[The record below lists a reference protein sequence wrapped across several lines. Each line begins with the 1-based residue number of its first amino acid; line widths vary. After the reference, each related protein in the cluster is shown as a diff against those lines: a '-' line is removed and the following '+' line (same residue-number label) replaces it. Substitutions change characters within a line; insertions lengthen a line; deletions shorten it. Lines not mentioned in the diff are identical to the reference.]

1 LDPGPQVWVALGEH
15 DRDMQISELRRYRH
29 PDISDH
35 VVHFSG
41 RSGTAGPGV
50 PNAIVAMKDWERL
63 GQILVDQQIRAFP
76 PFGTSEPVVCFT
88 ECTTAGIKT
97 LMADRRYTPCG
108 VAFSKD
114 FVFRKG
120 GGPALYV
127 RGDEWEHVDELPAQL
142 RARVTRRWP
151 GATGAAGAPLPWYLE
166 RQSEWLHER
175 EWRASRVGDPP
186 RLSFEWS
193 DIAFV
198 IAPDPGWANLVADFI
213 DGFAPEYVP
222 LLPSEPRGRRG
233 T

>member
-1 LDPGPQVWVALGEH
+1 
-15 DRDMQISELRRYRH
+15 MQINELRRYRH
-29 PDISDH
+29 PDISDF

-50 PNAIVAMKDWERL
+50 PSGIRTMKDWERL
-63 GQILVDQQIRAFP
+63 GQILVDQRINAFP

-97 LMADRRYTPCG
+97 LMSDRRYTPCG

-114 FVFRKG
+114 FVFRRG

-127 RGDEWEHVDELPAQL
+127 RGDEWDHVDSLPAQL
-142 RARVTRRWP
+142 RARVTRLWP
-151 GATGAAGAPLPWYLE
+151 GATGVDGVSLPWHLE
-166 RQSEWLHER
+166 RPSEWLHER
-175 EWRASRVGDPP
+175 EWRVLGSGEPP
-186 RLSFEWS
+186 ALSFEWT
-193 DIAFV
+193 DVAFV

-222 LLPSEPRGRRG
+222 YFQAIPVVVVASDG
-233 T
+233 TAISDPHGVWV